1 MGVSVTVV
9 DASAIGALMFGEPRA
24 EEMAARLAD
33 ARLAAPALTPFEVAN
48 IALVKMRREPA
59 LRSALW
65 AAFGLLDDMAID
77 IVAVDQRGVLALA
90 EETGLTAYDA
100 SYLWLARALDADLV
114 TLDRA
119 LAAAYQAARSA

>member
-1 MGVSVTVV
+1 MSVNVV
-9 DASAIGALMFGEPRA
+9 DASAIGALLFGEPRA

-33 ARLAAPALTPFEVAN
+33 ARLATPALMPFEVAN
-48 IALVKMRREPA
+48 IALVKIRREPSQ
-59 LRSALW
+59 RSALW
-65 AAFGLLDDMAID
+65 AAFSLLDDMAID
-77 IVAVDQRGVLALA
+77 MAAVDQRGVLALA

-119 LAAAYQAARSA
+119 LAAAHQA